1 MYTVICIYI
10 YMYAHVYVHVWIK
23 THAKKGKGPWISK
36 TIGKWLAAVEIG
48 AFAMQIH
55 AKQQLIVQA
64 VFSRLP
70 RLHSLPYALPSITCY
85 SESCVWTVWTERE
98 RERERA
104 SLPNRLANH
113 LWRNWAEGRS
123 HPPHFWFPDC
133 LKKTSK
139 ARESVPPLQ
148 HIKSRSTLFSTTCEA
163 SKLLPWWLLWSL
175 ACYTPSILLHVA
187 VAWFVKHL
195 KLPS

>member
-1 MYTVICIYI
+1 
-10 YMYAHVYVHVWIK
+10 MYAHVYVHVWIK

-98 RERERA
+98 RERERKRERERA

-133 LKKTSK
+133 LKKTQKPENLYHPCSISK
-139 ARESVPPLQ
+139 VDLLYSPQPAKPRNCCLGGSYEAWRVTHPVS
-148 HIKSRSTLFSTTCEA
+148 FSM
-163 SKLLPWWLLWSL
+163 
-175 ACYTPSILLHVA
+175 
-187 VAWFVKHL
+187 
-195 KLPS
+195 

>member
-1 MYTVICIYI
+1 MYVYI
-10 YMYAHVYVHVWIK
+10 YVYAHVYVHVWIK

-98 RERERA
+98 RERERERA
-104 SLPNRLANH
+104 SPIVSPIICEEIGQKGGHILHTFDFQIVWKKLQKPENLYHPCSISKVDLLYSPQPAKPRNCCLGGSYEA
-113 LWRNWAEGRS
+113 WRVT
-123 HPPHFWFPDC
+123 HPV
-133 LKKTSK
+133 S
-139 ARESVPPLQ
+139 
-148 HIKSRSTLFSTTCEA
+148 FSM
-163 SKLLPWWLLWSL
+163 
-175 ACYTPSILLHVA
+175 
-187 VAWFVKHL
+187 
-195 KLPS
+195 